1 MGLDILGYNHTDRSI
16 YKLRPSMSM
25 AAATWSTHRW
35 WKITCCMSIPCAYK
49 PGMTVTV
56 WWSDWGGENAMERV
70 VEVPRYGPD
79 EGGTFCRYFLRGG
92 EESRCSSP

>member
-1 MGLDILGYNHTDRSI
+1 
-16 YKLRPSMSM
+16 
-25 AAATWSTHRW
+25 
-35 WKITCCMSIPCAYK
+35 MSIPRAYK

-79 EGGTFCRYFLRGG
+79 EGGHFAVHFLRGG
-92 EESRCSSP
+92 EVKVFVTMMGLGHPDYPLKGEDAEL